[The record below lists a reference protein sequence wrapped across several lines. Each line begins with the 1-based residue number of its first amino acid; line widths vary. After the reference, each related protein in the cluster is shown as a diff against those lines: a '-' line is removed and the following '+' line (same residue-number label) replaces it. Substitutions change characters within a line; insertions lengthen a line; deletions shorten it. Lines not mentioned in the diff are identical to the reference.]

1 MPTTRFPAQAHANHA
16 VPSAAA
22 TPPDS
27 EAVKIDSA
35 ASPFVI
41 IAAIPAALAF
51 ALGPAWLGAVLL
63 VLPLAVLL
71 FFRDPERTPPADA
84 TLILSPADG
93 RVMYAGDGKPEE
105 APAGAWRQVTIFLS
119 LFDVHINR
127 TPAAGR
133 VTRVEYIPGSFKAA
147 FKPEARE
154 NERSEIWID
163 HHGVPIVVRQV
174 VGVLARRVVCRVK
187 PGDVVAPGA
196 RIGLMKFGSRMDVF
210 VPATATLTV
219 KAGDTVT
226 AGETIVARLAPGS
239 LDAEGRQATT
249 GNVETTDR

>member
-1 MPTTRFPAQAHANHA
+1 VKFDPAAGPFVLIAA
-16 VPSAAA
+16 VPAAVSA
-22 TPPDS
+22 
-27 EAVKIDSA
+27 
-35 ASPFVI
+35 F
-41 IAAIPAALAF
+41 
-51 ALGPAWLGAVLL
+51 LGPPWLSIALL
-63 VLPLAVLL
+63 VLPLAILL
-71 FFRDPERTPPADA
+71 FFRDPDRTAPQDP

-93 RVMYAGDGKPEE
+93 RVMYAGDGKPDE
-105 APAGAWRQVTIFLS
+105 APPGSWRQVTIFLS

-133 VTRVEYIPGSFKAA
+133 VTRVEYLPGSFRAA
-147 FKPEARE
+147 FKPDAHA

-219 KAGDTVT
+219 TAGQAVV
-226 AGETIVARLAPGS
+226 AGETVVARLAPGS
-239 LDAEGRQATT
+239 IREGESRI
-249 GNVETTDR
+249 VERTPVEIMPG